1 MICSMNNIRVSIDL
15 TKVEGARTIKAK
27 APNGNTEYY
36 VAIPASS
43 LFVPKDTTSAYLTL
57 TMIPSPN
64 ALYGDFM
71 LKPYV
76 NGNAYQAMSNDER
89 NAIPIIGKGTYI
101 KQKLDRAQASNFQAA
116 EVESVTSLPPTE
128 TDQQGNDQQTNPPAR
143 FAPSS
148 NAPFPANGGTP
159 EAEKL
164 FVCTHDGRCIEF
176 EDWPS
181 AQTYAEQTCNCEC
194 TIERC
199 RGIICEQR
207 YIYNSLTMQWEPEL

>member
-1 MICSMNNIRVSIDL
+1 MNNIRVSIDL

-27 APNGNTEYY
+27 APNGNNEYY
-36 VAIPASS
+36 VAIPVSS

-101 KQKLDRAQASNFQAA
+101 KQKLDRAQAQKFQAA
-116 EVESVTSLPPTE
+116 EVETVSSLPPTE
-128 TDQQGNDQQTNPPAR
+128 TDQQGNDQQTNPPAE

-159 EAEKL
+159 VAETL
-164 FVCTHDGRCIEF
+164 FVRTHDGRCFEF
-176 EDWPS
+176 KDWPS
-181 AQTYAEQTCNCEC
+181 AQTYAEQSCNYEC
-194 TIERC
+194 SIELW
-199 RGIICEQR
+199 RGSECQRR
-207 YIYNSLTMQWEPEL
+207 YIYNSLEMQWEHVL